1 MHPTAFENCKRFF
14 AAYADAFP
22 TERRVKVVEIGSQD
36 INGSIRPLAPAA
48 FEYVGVDFVDGNGV
62 DVVLTDP
69 YTLPFADQSIDIIL
83 SSSCFEHSE
92 MFWILFTEIMRILKP
107 RGLFYLNAPS
117 NGIFHRHP
125 VDCWRF
131 YPDSGAALVSWA
143 KRNGV
148 NALLLE
154 SFISAPSDDGGFSD
168 FVAVFLKDA
177 NHVSD
182 FGHRILDVKTD
193 FSNGRLHGVD
203 DFLEYSIVNQHQN
216 GRHPKRTWIERLQR
230 FGKSR

>member
-1 MHPTAFENCKRFF
+1 MHPTALENCKRFF

-22 TERRVKVVEIGSQD
+22 TEHRVKIVEIGSQD
-36 INGSIRPLAPAA
+36 VNGSIRPLAPPA

-69 YTLPFADQSIDIIL
+69 YTLPFVDQSIDIVL

-92 MFWILFTEIMRILKP
+92 MFWLLFSEIMRILKP
-107 RGLFYLNAPS
+107 KGLFYLNAPS

-143 KRNGV
+143 KRNGM

-168 FVAVFLKDA
+168 FVSVFLRDE
-177 NHVSD
+177 NHVND
-182 FGHRILDVKTD
+182 FGRRILDGKTD
-193 FSNGRLHGVD
+193 FSNGRLHAVD
-203 DFLEYSIVNQHQN
+203 GFLNYSIANQNQS
-216 GRHPKRTWIERLQR
+216 GRKRERKWIEKFNQFRKPR
-230 FGKSR
+230 